1 MKEYT
6 VKELTKMFTKSIILI
21 VGLAVVFGGA
31 FGFLAKHRQSTTY
44 TAHRSV
50 LISHN
55 YQAAPTQNNDQNAQV
70 LADQNLMPTYEELA
84 QGRTVAKETRSL
96 LPKKLQK
103 KYTTDDLDSMIRA
116 RSHQQSL
123 ILEMK
128 VETKS
133 SAKDAAKL
141 VNAAAEAVQKELP
154 RMKAGI
160 GTVTLLSKATADD
173 VTSETTPKA
182 KKYAVAGAALGGLIG
197 IVVSL
202 GGIAI
207 KDFVR
212 KNGN

>member
-6 VKELTKMFTKSIILI
+6 VKELTQMFAKSIILI
-21 VGLAVVFGGA
+21 LALAVIFGGT

-50 LISHN
+50 LVSHN

-70 LADQNLMPTYEELA
+70 MADQNLMPTYEELS

-103 KYTTDDLDSMIRA
+103 KYTTDDLDSMIHA
-116 RSHQQSL
+116 KSHQQSL

-128 VETKS
+128 VETGS
-133 SAKDAAKL
+133 SAKDAAKI

-154 RMKAGI
+154 RLKAGA
-160 GTVTLLSKATADD
+160 GTVTPLAKATADD
-173 VTSETTPKA
+173 VTSKTTPKA
-182 KKYAVAGAALGGLIG
+182 KKYAVVGAALGGLVG
-197 IVVSL
+197 IVISF

-207 KDFVR
+207 KDFLR
-212 KNGN
+212 KNGK

>member
-1 MKEYT
+1 
-6 VKELTKMFTKSIILI
+6 MFAKSIILI
-21 VGLAVVFGGA
+21 LALAVIFGGT
-31 FGFLAKHRQSTTY
+31 FGFLAKHRQSTIY

-70 LADQNLMPTYEELA
+70 MADQNLMPTYEELS

-103 KYTTDDLDSMIRA
+103 KYTTDDLDSMIHA
-116 RSHQQSL
+116 KSHQQSL

-128 VETKS
+128 VETGS
-133 SAKDAAKL
+133 SAKDAAKI

-154 RMKAGI
+154 RLKAGA
-160 GTVTLLSKATADD
+160 GTVTPLAKATADD
-173 VTSETTPKA
+173 VTSKTTPKA
-182 KKYAVAGAALGGLIG
+182 KKYAVVGAALGGLVG
-197 IVVSL
+197 IVISF

-207 KDFVR
+207 KDFLR
-212 KNGN
+212 KNGK

>member
-1 MKEYT
+1 
-6 VKELTKMFTKSIILI
+6 MFAKSIILI
-21 VGLAVVFGGA
+21 LALAVIFGGA

-70 LADQNLMPTYEELA
+70 MADQNLMPTYEELS

-103 KYTTDDLDSMIRA
+103 KYTTDDLDSMIHA
-116 RSHQQSL
+116 KSHQQSL

-128 VETKS
+128 VETGS
-133 SAKDAAKL
+133 SATDAAKI

-154 RMKAGI
+154 RLKAGV
-160 GTVTLLSKATADD
+160 GTVTTLAKATAND

-182 KKYAVAGAALGGLIG
+182 KKYAVVGAALGGLVG
-197 IVVSL
+197 IVISF

-207 KDFVR
+207 KDFLR
-212 KNGN
+212 KNGK

>member
-1 MKEYT
+1 
-6 VKELTKMFTKSIILI
+6 MFAKSIILI
-21 VGLAVVFGGA
+21 LALAVIFGGT

-70 LADQNLMPTYEELA
+70 MADQNLMPTYEELS

-103 KYTTDDLDSMIRA
+103 KYTTDDLDSMIHA
-116 RSHQQSL
+116 KSHQQSL

-128 VETKS
+128 VETGS
-133 SAKDAAKL
+133 SAKDAAKI

-154 RMKAGI
+154 RLKAGA
-160 GTVTLLSKATADD
+160 GTVTPLAKATADD
-173 VTSETTPKA
+173 VTSKTTPKA
-182 KKYAVAGAALGGLIG
+182 KKYAVVGAALGGLVG
-197 IVVSL
+197 IVIFF

-207 KDFVR
+207 KDFLR
-212 KNGN
+212 KNGK

>member
-1 MKEYT
+1 
-6 VKELTKMFTKSIILI
+6 MFAKSIILI
-21 VGLAVVFGGA
+21 LALAVIFGGT

-70 LADQNLMPTYEELA
+70 MADQNLMPTYEELS

-103 KYTTDDLDSMIRA
+103 KYTTDDLDSMIHSK
-116 RSHQQSL
+116 SHQQSL

-128 VETKS
+128 VETGS
-133 SAKDAAKL
+133 SAKDAAKI

-154 RMKAGI
+154 RLKAGA
-160 GTVTLLSKATADD
+160 GTVTPLAKATADD
-173 VTSETTPKA
+173 VTSKTTPKA
-182 KKYAVAGAALGGLIG
+182 KKYAVVGAALGGLVG
-197 IVVSL
+197 IVISF

-207 KDFVR
+207 KDFLR
-212 KNGN
+212 KNGK

>member
-1 MKEYT
+1 
-6 VKELTKMFTKSIILI
+6 MFAKSIILI
-21 VGLAVVFGGA
+21 LALAVIFGGT

-70 LADQNLMPTYEELA
+70 MADQNLMPTYEELS

-103 KYTTDDLDSMIRA
+103 KYTTDDLDSMIHA
-116 RSHQQSL
+116 KSHQQSL

-128 VETKS
+128 VETGS
-133 SAKDAAKL
+133 SAKDAAKI

-154 RMKAGI
+154 RLKAGA
-160 GTVTLLSKATADD
+160 GTVTPLAKATADD
-173 VTSETTPKA
+173 VTSKTTPKA
-182 KKYAVAGAALGGLIG
+182 KKYAVVGAALGGLVG
-197 IVVSL
+197 IVISF

-207 KDFVR
+207 KDFLR
-212 KNGN
+212 KNGK

>member
-1 MKEYT
+1 
-6 VKELTKMFTKSIILI
+6 MFAKSIILI
-21 VGLAVVFGGA
+21 LALAVIFGGA

-70 LADQNLMPTYEELA
+70 MADQNLMPTYEELS

-103 KYTTDDLDSMIRA
+103 KYTTDDLDSMIHA
-116 RSHQQSL
+116 KSHQQSL

-128 VETKS
+128 VETGS
-133 SAKDAAKL
+133 SATDAAKI

-154 RMKAGI
+154 RLKAGV
-160 GTVTLLSKATADD
+160 GTVTPLAKATAND

-182 KKYAVAGAALGGLIG
+182 KKYAVVGAALGGLVG
-197 IVVSL
+197 IVISF

-207 KDFVR
+207 KDFLR
-212 KNGN
+212 KNGK

>member
-1 MKEYT
+1 
-6 VKELTKMFTKSIILI
+6 MFTKSIILI
-21 VGLAVVFGGA
+21 LALAVIFGGA
-31 FGFLAKHRQSTTY
+31 FGFLAKHRQFTTY

-70 LADQNLMPTYEELA
+70 MADQNLMPTYEELS

-103 KYTTDDLDSMIRA
+103 KYTTDDLDSMIHA
-116 RSHQQSL
+116 KSHQQSL

-128 VETKS
+128 VETGA
-133 SAKDAAKL
+133 SAQDAAKI

-154 RMKAGI
+154 RLKAGV
-160 GTVTLLSKATADD
+160 GTVTPLSKATVND

-182 KKYAVAGAALGGLIG
+182 KKYAVVGVALGGLVG
-197 IVVSL
+197 IVISF

-207 KDFVR
+207 KDFLR
-212 KNGN
+212 KNGK